1 MRTSWTYKNIS
12 AVSNGH
18 GYTLSS
24 NRDHII
30 RRTFIAVGKL
40 SRGIRAQV
48 SSLGCVYRC

>member
-12 AVSNGH
+12 AVSNGN

-24 NRDHII
+24 NRDHIN
-30 RRTFIAVGKL
+30 RRTFIAAGEL

-48 SSLGCVYRC
+48 SRLGCVYGC